1 VNGDQRRTRLDASRL
16 YVCTP
21 GRNDLDEFLDTIL
34 AAGVDVVQLR
44 EDKAMEARPLLEL
57 AARFRAA
64 CDRHDA
70 LFIVNDRPDLALAA
84 GADGVHLG
92 QDDVAPEIA
101 RRILGPDAIIG
112 RSTHAP
118 EEIERAG
125 SEPIDYVVVG
135 PCFATPTKPGRRAT
149 GLLLLSAAA
158 GLVLPWFAIG
168 GLDERTLPRAVAAGA
183 RRAVIVRAI
192 TEAADP
198 SLAVKRLREPLL

>member
-1 VNGDQRRTRLDASRL
+1 MNGDQRSARLDATRL

-21 GRNDLDEFLDTIL
+21 GRTDLDEFLDTIL
-34 AAGVDVVQLR
+34 VAGVDIVQLR
-44 EDKAMEARPLLEL
+44 EEKAMEARPLLEL

-64 CDRHDA
+64 CDRHGA

-92 QDDVAPEIA
+92 QDDVSPAIA
-101 RRILGPDAIIG
+101 RRILGAERIIG
-112 RSTHAP
+112 RSTHSP
-118 EEIERAG
+118 DEIERAA
-125 SEPIDYVVVG
+125 SEPVDYIVVG
-135 PCFATPTKPGRRAT
+135 PCFETPTKPGRPAT
-149 GLLLLSAAA
+149 GLELLSAAA
-158 GLVLPWFAIG
+158 GVVLPWFAIG

-198 SLAVKRLREPLL
+198 SLAVKRLRELLP